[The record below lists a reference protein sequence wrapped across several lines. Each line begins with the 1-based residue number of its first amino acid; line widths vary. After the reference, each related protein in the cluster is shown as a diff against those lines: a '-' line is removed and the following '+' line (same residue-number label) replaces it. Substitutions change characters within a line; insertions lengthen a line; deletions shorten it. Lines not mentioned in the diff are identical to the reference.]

1 MGERVCGCPLAVPAS
16 RRRSLPTAA
25 AEAWPFLSYGFLV
38 TVSPWGPPVVASLG
52 PPFLIQLPKGS
63 IPFGRDGEK

>member
-1 MGERVCGCPLAVPAS
+1 VRLPAGGPRFPPPLAPPA
-16 RRRSLPTAA
+16 AA